1 MATNYTTNYDLC
13 QWEPT
18 DAVQRVEFNADNAKI
33 DAALK
38 SLSDQVVQKANQSA
52 LNTLVTAVNQKAD
65 QTDLTAAVG
74 RISALESGK
83 ADQTSLDQVE
93 ADLRAENG
101 LVRLSQVTMDSSASS
116 CSLTVPDWDDA
127 WELQLRYNL
136 VGEGEIRLF
145 LNNGVSC
152 YNMQSGEAESSIQL
166 KSNNRTCCAGTICLH
181 GCGSA
186 GWLSCRVIGASIDD
200 NISYSS
206 SIQRAHVIHS
216 LSPATLTSVQFKA
229 TTGTFRAVRPFAF
242 FKIW

>member
-18 DAVQRVEFNADNAKI
+18 DAVQRVEFNADNAKL
-33 DAALK
+33 DGALK
-38 SLSDQVVQKANQSA
+38 ALSDQVVQKANQSA
-52 LNTLVTAVNQKAD
+52 LNTLVTAVNQKAN

-74 RISALESGK
+74 RISALEGGK

-93 ADLRAENG
+93 ADLRAENR

-136 VGEGEIRLF
+136 VGDGEIRLF

-152 YNMQSGEAESSIQL
+152 YNMQSGEAEASSQL

-229 TTGTFRAVRPFAF
+229 TTGTFQAVRPFAF
-242 FKIW
+242 FKVK

>member
-18 DAVQRVEFNADNAKI
+18 DAVQRVEFNGDNAKL

-52 LNTLVTAVNQKAD
+52 VNTLVTAVNQKAD
-65 QTDLTAAVG
+65 ASTVTALAQTVAA
-74 RISALESGK
+74 K
-83 ADQTSLDQVE
+83 ADQTALEDAV
-93 ADLRAENG
+93 DTLRGESC
-101 LVRLSQVTMDSSASS
+101 LVRLTQTAVESSASS
-116 CSLTVPDWDDA
+116 HSLTVPDWDDA

-136 VGEGEIRLF
+136 VGDGEIRLF

-152 YNMQSGEAESSIQL
+152 YNMQSGEAEASIQL

-206 SIQRAHVIHS
+206 SIQRTHVIHS

>member
-18 DAVQRVEFNADNAKI
+18 DAVQRVEFNADNAKL

-52 LNTLVTAVNQKAD
+52 LNTLVTAVNQKAN

-93 ADLRAENG
+93 ADLRAKNG

-127 WELQLRYNL
+127 WELQLRYSL
-136 VGEGEIRLF
+136 VGDGEIRLF
-145 LNNGVSC
+145 LNNGTSC
-152 YNMQSGEAESSIQL
+152 YNMQEGKAETSIQL
-166 KSNNRTCCAGTICLH
+166 KANNRTGCAGTIYFSP
-181 GCGSA
+181 CGSA
-186 GWLSCRVIGASIDD
+186 GWLFCQVNGASVDD
-200 NISYSS
+200 TVNYSS
-206 SIQRAHVIHS
+206 SIQRTHVVHS
-216 LSPATLTSVQFKA
+216 LSPAALTSVRFQA
-229 TTGTFRAVRPFAF
+229 TSGTFQAARPFAF
-242 FKIW
+242 LKVR

>member
-18 DAVQRVEFNADNAKI
+18 DAVQRLEFNADNAKL

-38 SLSDQVVQKANQSA
+38 ALSDQIIQKANQSA
-52 LNTLVTAVNQKAD
+52 VNTLVTAVNQKAD
-65 QTDLTAAVG
+65 ASTVTALAQTVAA
-74 RISALESGK
+74 K
-83 ADQTSLDQVE
+83 ADQTALEDAV
-93 ADLRAENG
+93 DTLRGESC
-101 LVRLSQVTMDSSASS
+101 LVRLTQTAVESSASS
-116 CSLTVPDWDDA
+116 HSLTVPDWDDA

-136 VGEGEIRLF
+136 VGDGEIRLF

-152 YNMQSGEAESSIQL
+152 YNMQSGEAEASIQL

-206 SIQRAHVIHS
+206 SIQRTHVIHS

>member
-18 DAVQRVEFNADNAKI
+18 DAVQRVEFNADNAKL

-38 SLSDQVVQKANQSA
+38 ALSDQIIQKANQSA
-52 LNTLVTAVNQKAD
+52 VNTLVTAVNQKAD
-65 QTDLTAAVG
+65 ASTVTALAQTVAA
-74 RISALESGK
+74 K
-83 ADQTSLDQVE
+83 ADQTALEDAV
-93 ADLRAENG
+93 DTLRGESC
-101 LVRLSQVTMDSSASS
+101 LVRLTQTAVESSASS
-116 CSLTVPDWDDA
+116 HSLTVPDWDDA

-136 VGEGEIRLF
+136 VGDGEIRLF

-152 YNMQSGEAESSIQL
+152 YNMQSGEAEASIQL

-206 SIQRAHVIHS
+206 SIQRTHVIHS

>member
-1 MATNYTTNYDLC
+1 MSTNYTENFDLC

-18 DAVQRVEFNADNAKI
+18 DAVQRLEFNADNAKL
-33 DAALK
+33 DATLQAL
-38 SLSDQVVQKANQSA
+38 SVQVVQKANQSA
-52 LNTLVTAVNQKAD
+52 LNTLISAVNQKANR
-65 QTDLTAAVG
+65 TDLTAAVG
-74 RISALESGK
+74 RISALEGGK

-93 ADLRAENG
+93 ADLRAENR

-136 VGEGEIRLF
+136 VGDGEIRLF

-152 YNMQSGEAESSIQL
+152 YNMQSGEAEASIQL

-206 SIQRAHVIHS
+206 SIQRTHVIHS